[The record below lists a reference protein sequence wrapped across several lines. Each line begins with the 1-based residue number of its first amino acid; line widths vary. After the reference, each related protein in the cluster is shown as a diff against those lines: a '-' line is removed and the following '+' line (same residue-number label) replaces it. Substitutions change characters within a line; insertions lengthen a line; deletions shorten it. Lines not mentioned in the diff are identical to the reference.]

1 MYPPE
6 ETYYLAIDP
15 GQGGGFCYCC
25 FSHQRGSVIISG
37 KNDELSQ
44 LTINKAT
51 KVIVERVPPYV
62 GKFIPSSAAFKLGYS
77 YGWIVGKFANYKT
90 HHITP
95 QVWQKFLNIG
105 TKGEQ
110 STTQWK
116 NLLKDE
122 AIKLF
127 PNQKRITLA
136 TADAYL
142 LLHYALKNKLS

>member
-1 MYPPE
+1 VYQDP

-15 GQGGGFCYCC
+15 GANGGFAYKGGATIFC
-25 FSHQRGSVIISG
+25 G
-37 KNDELSQ
+37 KNDELAQ
-44 LTINKAT
+44 LTINRET
-51 KVIVERVPPYV
+51 IIVVEKVPPYV

-95 QVWQKFLNIG
+95 QVWQKYLNIG

-110 STTQWK
+110 TTTQWK
-116 NLLKDE
+116 NKLKDE

-142 LLHYALKNKLS
+142 LLHYAIKNKLT

>member
-1 MYPPE
+1 MSY
-6 ETYYLAIDP
+6 TDDSTFLLAIDP
-15 GQGGGFCYCC
+15 GANGGWVYKGGPTIFC
-25 FSHQRGSVIISG
+25 G
-37 KNDELSQ
+37 KNSELPQ
-44 LTINKAT
+44 LTINRET
-51 KVIVERVPPYV
+51 VIIVEKVPPYV

-77 YGWIVGKFANYKT
+77 YGWIVGKFAGYKT
-90 HHITP
+90 HHVTP

-105 TKGEQ
+105 TKGDQ
-110 STTQWK
+110 TTTQWK
-116 NLLKDE
+116 NKLKEE

>member
-1 MYPPE
+1 MSY
-6 ETYYLAIDP
+6 TDDSTFLLAIDP
-15 GQGGGFCYCC
+15 GANGGWVYKG
-25 FSHQRGSVIISG
+25 GAIIICG
-37 KNDELSQ
+37 KNAELAQ
-44 LTINKAT
+44 LTINART
-51 KVIVERVPPYV
+51 NIVVEKVPPYV

-90 HHITP
+90 HHVTP

-110 STTQWK
+110 TTTQWK
-116 NLLKDE
+116 NKLKDE

-127 PNQKRITLA
+127 PEQKRITLA